1 MSYILKPKNE
11 LLEHLD
17 LIESK
22 LFPPPLPRE
31 VKALLAETK
40 DRDKLHEDCLDAVE
54 GLIVRISRCP
64 TFEAMGELVRKA
76 NLSVQACLWER
87 FMFLKQFAC
96 QLPDDPQMVPAS
108 IGRYLREGLSAL
120 WHEHQSSK

>member
-1 MSYILKPKNE
+1 LSYILKPKSE

-17 LIESK
+17 LIQSK

-40 DRDKLHEDCLDAVE
+40 DRDQLQEDCLDAVE
-54 GLIVRISRCP
+54 GLIIRISRCQS
-64 TFEAMGELVRKA
+64 FEAMGGLVGKA
-76 NLSVQACLWER
+76 DLPVQACLWER
-87 FMFLKQFAC
+87 FMFLKQFAR

-120 WHEHQSSK
+120 WHEHQSKK